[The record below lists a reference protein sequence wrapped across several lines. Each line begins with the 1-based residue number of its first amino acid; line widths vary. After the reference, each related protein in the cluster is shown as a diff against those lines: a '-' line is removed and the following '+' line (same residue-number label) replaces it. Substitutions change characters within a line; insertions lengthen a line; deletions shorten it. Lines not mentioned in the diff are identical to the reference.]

1 MKKYGQC
8 SNLSIYVQMIIVQK
22 RINLPTANMGSRH
35 SKRKYNKEGHKQKM
49 CKIGLSL
56 GRNQLKVE
64 GNFQFGYHSEID
76 KKSEAVDAKSL
87 PQEEGISEIDKKY
100 VSVDAKLL
108 PIIPEEE
115 QEENGRVPDT
125 SVLQS

>member
-8 SNLSIYVQMIIVQK
+8 SNLSTYVQAIILQK
-22 RINLPTANMGSRH
+22 PTNLPTANMGSRP
-35 SKRKYNKEGHKQKM
+35 SKRKYIKEGHKQKL

-76 KKSEAVDAKSL
+76 KKYHAVDGE
-87 PQEEGISEIDKKY
+87 PQEEDINKKY
-100 VSVDAKLL
+100 EVDHAKHL
-108 PIIPEEE
+108 PVIPKEE
-115 QEENGRVPDT
+115 EENGRVPDT
-125 SVLQS
+125 TVLQS

>member
-1 MKKYGQC
+1 MKKHGQY
-8 SNLSIYVQMIIVQK
+8 SNLSSYLQVIIVQK

-35 SKRKYNKEGHKQKM
+35 SKRKYNKEGHKQKL

-76 KKSEAVDAKSL
+76 KKYEAVDAKFLS
-87 PQEEGISEIDKKY
+87 QEEDISEINKKY
-100 VSVDAKLL
+100 EVDHAKHLA
-108 PIIPEEE
+108 IIPEEG
-115 QEENGRVPDT
+115 EENGRVPDT
-125 SVLQS
+125 TVLQS

>member
-1 MKKYGQC
+1 MKKHGQC
-8 SNLSIYVQMIIVQK
+8 SNLNTYVHVIIVQK

-35 SKRKYNKEGHKQKM
+35 SKRKYNKEGHKQKL

-76 KKSEAVDAKSL
+76 KKYEAVDAKFLS
-87 PQEEGISEIDKKY
+87 QEEEDINKKY
-100 VSVDAKLL
+100 EVDHAKHL
-108 PIIPEEE
+108 PIIPEEG
-115 QEENGRVPDT
+115 EENGRVPDT
-125 SVLQS
+125 TVLQS

>member
-8 SNLSIYVQMIIVQK
+8 SNLTTYVQVIIVQK

-76 KKSEAVDAKSL
+76 KKYHAVDGE
-87 PQEEGISEIDKKY
+87 PQEEDISEINKKY
-100 VSVDAKLL
+100 EVVHAKHL
-108 PIIPEEE
+108 PVIPEEE
-115 QEENGRVPDT
+115 EEENGRVPDT
-125 SVLQS
+125 TVLQS

>member
-8 SNLSIYVQMIIVQK
+8 SNLSTYVQAIIVQK
-22 RINLPTANMGSRH
+22 RINLPTANMGSRP
-35 SKRKYNKEGHKQKM
+35 SKRKYNKEGHKQKL

-76 KKSEAVDAKSL
+76 KKYEAVDAKFLS
-87 PQEEGISEIDKKY
+87 QEDINKKY
-100 VSVDAKLL
+100 EVDHAKHL
-108 PIIPEEE
+108 PIIPE
-115 QEENGRVPDT
+115 EENGRVPDT
-125 SVLQS
+125 TVLQS